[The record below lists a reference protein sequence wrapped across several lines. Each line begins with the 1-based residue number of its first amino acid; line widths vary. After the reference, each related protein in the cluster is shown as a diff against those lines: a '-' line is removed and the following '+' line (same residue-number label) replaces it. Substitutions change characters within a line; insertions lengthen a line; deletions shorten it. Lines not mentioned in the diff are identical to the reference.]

1 RDIHSKNMTVRGHAE
16 RNAINAPIQGSAADM
31 IKIAMINIHSWMNEE
46 KLKSKMIMQVH
57 DELVFDVHKSEL
69 ELMKAKIPE
78 LMKNAIQLDVPMDV
92 EVGVGENW
100 LIAH

>member
-1 RDIHSKNMTVRGHAE
+1 
-16 RNAINAPIQGSAADM
+16 
-31 IKIAMINIHSWMNEE
+31 MINIHKWMKQENM
-46 KLKSKMIMQVH
+46 KSKMIMQVH

-69 ELMKAKIPE
+69 EIMKTKIPE
-78 LMKNAIQLDVPMDV
+78 LMMGAVELDVPMEV